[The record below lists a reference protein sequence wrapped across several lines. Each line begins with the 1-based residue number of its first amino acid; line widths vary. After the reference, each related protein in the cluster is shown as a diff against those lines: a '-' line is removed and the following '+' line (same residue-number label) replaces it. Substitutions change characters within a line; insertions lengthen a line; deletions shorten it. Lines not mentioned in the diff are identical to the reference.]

1 MRRTTAAAIPAGIA
15 TAASAVLV
23 LTGAAGL
30 VHNRASTIGRAHV
43 LVAAADAAD
52 AQVAPPTLAGGIAT
66 LQAHLSVQPDDVRGW
81 ASLGVAY
88 VEQARVMLDPSYYP
102 KAQVALDRA
111 LTLSPT
117 DDAAHAGLAAL
128 DSARHDFAAALHEA
142 DASLSV
148 NPDDAEALAIRTD
161 ALTELGMYPQALGS
175 AEQADAVSPGVP
187 TFTRLSYQ
195 QELRGNVPGAVALMQ
210 RALKA
215 ATSATDIAFVRMHLG
230 DLARETLDL
239 TTATADYG
247 AALKADPTTVGATAG
262 LARIASLRGDD
273 AAAITL
279 WTDVVRRAPL
289 PEYLVDFGDLLESLG
304 MTTQA
309 QQQFAVVLG
318 SAALSKANG
327 VQTDLEVANF
337 ESDHGD
343 AQSALAAA
351 RAEWGRRHSVHVADA
366 YAWALHAAGMDVQAL
381 AMSHLALRIGTAD
394 ARFLL
399 HAAVIETA
407 LGDRAAA
414 RAHLAAAN
422 RLRGML
428 DPLQRQLADRT
439 MAQLASAS

>member
-1 MRRTTAAAIPAGIA
+1 MRRTTTAAAA
-15 TAASAVLV
+15 TGAAAVLF

-30 VHNRASTIGRAHV
+30 ISSHSAPTPHGHV
-43 LVAAADAAD
+43 LAAAADAAD

-88 VEQARVMLDPSYYP
+88 VEQARVTLNPTYYP
-102 KAQVALDRA
+102 KAQTALQRA
-111 LTLSPT
+111 LALSPS

-128 DSARHDFAAALHEA
+128 DSARHDFAAALTEA
-142 DASLSV
+142 DTSLTV
-148 NPDDAEALAIRTD
+148 NPDNAEALAIRTD
-161 ALTELGMYPQALGS
+161 ALTELGQYPQALAS
-175 AEQADAVSPGVP
+175 AEQADEVSPGVP

-195 QELRGNVPGAVALMQ
+195 RELRGDVPGAVALML
-210 RALKA
+210 RALAA
-215 ATSATDIAFVRMHLG
+215 ATSPSDIAFVRMHLG

-239 TTATADYG
+239 TTADADYE

-262 LARIASLRGDD
+262 LARVASLRGDNQT
-273 AAAITL
+273 AIAL

-304 MTTQA
+304 MTAQA

-318 SAALSKANG
+318 SAALSRANG
-327 VQTDLEVANF
+327 VQTDLEIANF

-343 AQSALAAA
+343 AAAALAAA

-366 YAWALHAAGMDVQAL
+366 YAWALHAAGMDAQAL
-381 AMSHLALRIGTAD
+381 VLSHLALQINTAD

-407 LGDRAAA
+407 LGDRSAA
-414 RAHLAAAN
+414 RTHLAAAM

-428 DPLQRQLADRT
+428 DALQRQQADRT
-439 MAQLASAS
+439 AAALASAP